1 MGIINLRQGKKNFVY
16 MEKILEDSFEKI
28 YKLYIEC
35 LNFKFSNNKYAS
47 LIESYRLIIIQIARA
62 NLFSENENIKE
73 VPKEYIKYLLVD
85 YHLIKLL
92 FQSTVGNRI
101 KCLEEALER
110 LKMWLEQML
119 SMNAM
124 DSTTRKMF
132 EGHFETK
139 NPSHDRFLKIE
150 NYKRRK

>member
-73 VPKEYIKYLLVD
+73 V
-85 YHLIKLL
+85 
-92 FQSTVGNRI
+92 F
-101 KCLEEALER
+101 
-110 LKMWLEQML
+110 
-119 SMNAM
+119 
-124 DSTTRKMF
+124 
-132 EGHFETK
+132 K
-139 NPSHDRFLKIE
+139 NII
-150 NYKRRK
+150 Y